1 MWMGLIDSIEIAILF
16 GCVSSHMFVSATVAV
31 SGRQ

>member
-1 MWMGLIDSIEIAILF
+1 MELIDIIEIAILF

-31 SGRQ
+31 SGWQ